1 MDRGRNLR
9 SFARTEREGV
19 LMEWTWARRRRG
31 TEMCVLQ
38 AAVLVTLL
46 SCCIRRAGG
55 DRGEAA
61 NAQVCL
67 RLCMRDL
74 LKCPAPLEI

>member
-1 MDRGRNLR
+1 
-9 SFARTEREGV
+9 
-19 LMEWTWARRRRG
+19 
-31 TEMCVLQ
+31 MCVLQ

-46 SCCIRRAGG
+46 SCYIRRAGG